1 MQGDLNMTMAIKNI
15 TFPIAAALFLAAF
28 IIPPTIIAEE
38 FKYEKEG
45 LSFILEYG
53 DTSTL
58 EPLKS
63 KAEVFRATA
72 PGGLP
77 VVTVSVFKLDA
88 LSPALEDN
96 AGRLV
101 DIFNAI
107 GSDTEL
113 LESKMVQTV
122 DGTPGLAYEV
132 KWMFGGNTRL
142 TTNGIF
148 AYKNGYR
155 IFVSVTHMGNPLEI
169 NHIVNS
175 LKFI

>member
-1 MQGDLNMTMAIKNI
+1 MTRHIKNI

-38 FKYEKEG
+38 FKYEKDG
-45 LSFILEYG
+45 LIFVLEYSG
-53 DTSTL
+53 ESTL
-58 EPLKS
+58 GPLKS

-72 PGGLP
+72 PDGLP
-77 VVTVSVFKLDA
+77 VVTASVFKQDEP
-88 LSPALEDN
+88 SPPLKDN

-101 DIFNAI
+101 DIFNAV
-107 GSDTEL
+107 GSNTQL
-113 LESKMVQTV
+113 IESKMVQTV

-132 KWMFGGNTRL
+132 KWMFGGTTRL

-148 AYKNGYR
+148 AYKKGYR